1 MANNRIEMTDSQN
14 EELDRLIA
22 LSKNSSKRGRRQLFN
37 NITELFLKDEERMS
51 QQEHALVIGILSKL
65 LSEIET
71 TIRQNLAEELADLE
85 DVPHGLITLLA
96 NDEIDVARPILFKS
110 HLLAEPDLIEII
122 QNRSKEHLL
131 AIAERDDLNTTL
143 SDLLI
148 SHGDEDVISHLIEN
162 GDAKISRKS
171 MEYLVEESRRI
182 DRFQEPLV
190 ARHDIP
196 ADLAHKMFWW
206 VSAALRRH
214 ILEHFEID
222 ELELHEKIVAATKT
236 EYRYDVAAKSSNA
249 DKLIAELV
257 KRKELNE
264 KFLVQALRGRQIRLF
279 VIGLAELSGLD
290 YLKISRFIYDPNAE
304 ALLVVLKALEF
315 SRSSFSSVYLLTRNI
330 SHDEKVKNTTK
341 PEEVEIIM
349 KIYDKLSAKSAKMTL
364 RFWQLERDYLE
375 AIEKLDED
383 LDDDRVFL

>member
-1 MANNRIEMTDSQN
+1 MTDSQN

-22 LSKNSSKRGRRQLFN
+22 LSKDSSKRGRRQLFN

-330 SHDEKVKNTTK
+330 SHDEKVKNTTR

-375 AIEKLDED
+375 AIEKLDDD
-383 LDDDRVFL
+383 LDDDRVYL

>member
-1 MANNRIEMTDSQN
+1 MTEGQD
-14 EELDRLIA
+14 EELARLIA
-22 LSKNSSKRGRRQLFN
+22 LSKDSSKRGRRQLFT
-37 NITELFLKDEERMS
+37 NISELFLHDKERLS
-51 QQEHALVIGILSKL
+51 EQEQALIIGIMTKL
-65 LSEIET
+65 LTEIET

-110 HLLAEPDLIEII
+110 HLLAEPDLVEII

-131 AIAERDDLNTTL
+131 AIADRDDLNAAV
-143 SDLLI
+143 SELLI

-162 GDAKISRKS
+162 GDAKISRQS

-182 DRFQEPLV
+182 DRFQEPLI

-222 ELELHEKIVAATKT
+222 ELELNEKMVAAAKT
-236 EYRYDVAAKSSNA
+236 EYRFDVADNSSNA
-249 DKLIAELV
+249 DKLVAELS

-279 VIGLAELSGLD
+279 LIGLAELSGLG
-290 YLKISRFIYDPNAE
+290 YRKISRFIYDPNAE
-304 ALLVVLKALEF
+304 ALIVVLKALEF
-315 SRSSFSSVYLLTRNI
+315 SRSGFSTVYLLTRNI
-330 SHDEKVKNTTK
+330 SVSAKAQNTTK

-349 KIYDKLSAKSAKMTL
+349 KFYDKLSTKNAQLTL

-375 AIEKLDED
+375 VIDKLDED
-383 LDDDRVFL
+383 LDDDDRIYL

>member
-1 MANNRIEMTDSQN
+1 MTEGQD
-14 EELDRLIA
+14 EELARLIA
-22 LSKNSSKRGRRQLFN
+22 LSKDSSKRGRRQLFT
-37 NITELFLKDEERMS
+37 NISDLFLHDKERLS
-51 QQEHALVIGILSKL
+51 EQEQALIIGIMTKL
-65 LSEIET
+65 LTEIET

-110 HLLAEPDLIEII
+110 HLLAEPDLVEII

-131 AIAERDDLNTTL
+131 AIAERDDLNAAV

-182 DRFQEPLV
+182 DRFQEPLI

-222 ELELHEKIVAATKT
+222 ELELNEKIVAAAKT
-236 EYRYDVAAKSSNA
+236 EYRFDVSDNSSNA
-249 DKLIAELV
+249 DKLIAELS

-279 VIGLAELSGLD
+279 LIGLAELSGLD
-290 YLKISRFIYDPNAE
+290 YQKISRFIYDPNAE
-304 ALLVVLKALEF
+304 ALIVVLKALEF
-315 SRSSFSSVYLLTRNI
+315 SRSGFSTVYLLTRNI
-330 SHDEKVKNTTK
+330 SVSAKTQNMTK

-349 KIYDKLSAKSAKMTL
+349 KFYDKLSTKNAQVTL

-375 AIEKLDED
+375 VIDKLDED
-383 LDDDRVFL
+383 LDDDDRIYL

>member
-1 MANNRIEMTDSQN
+1 MAENRIEMTDSQN

-22 LSKNSSKRGRRQLFN
+22 LSKDSSKRGRRQLFN

-330 SHDEKVKNTTK
+330 SHDEKVKNTTR

-375 AIEKLDED
+375 AIEKLDDD
-383 LDDDRVFL
+383 LDDDRVYL

>member
-1 MANNRIEMTDSQN
+1 MTADQD
-14 EELDRLIA
+14 EELARLIA
-22 LSKNSSKRGRRQLFN
+22 LSKDSSKRGRRQLFS
-37 NITELFLKDEERMS
+37 NISDLFLHDKERLS
-51 QQEHALVIGILSKL
+51 EQEQALIIGIMTKL

-71 TIRQNLAEELADLE
+71 TIRQNLAEELAGLE

-96 NDEIDVARPILFKS
+96 NDEIEVARPILFKS
-110 HLLAEPDLIEII
+110 HLLAEPDLVEII

-131 AIAERDDLNTTL
+131 AIAERDDLNAVV

-182 DRFQEPLV
+182 DRFQEPLI

-196 ADLAHKMFWW
+196 SDLAHKMFWW

-222 ELELHEKIVAATKT
+222 ELELNEKIVAAAKT
-236 EYRYDVAAKSSNA
+236 EYRFDIAENSSNA
-249 DKLIAELV
+249 DKLVAELV

-279 VIGLAELSGLD
+279 LIGLAELSGLG
-290 YLKISRFIYDPNAE
+290 YEKISRFIYDPNAE
-304 ALLVVLKALEF
+304 ALIVVLKALEF
-315 SRSSFSSVYLLTRNI
+315 SRSGFSTIYLLTRNI
-330 SHDEKVKNTTK
+330 SVSAKAQNTTK

-349 KIYDKLSAKSAKMTL
+349 KFYDKVSTKNAQVTL
-364 RFWQLERDYLE
+364 RFWQLERDYLDV
-375 AIEKLDED
+375 IDKLDND
-383 LDDDRVFL
+383 LDDDDRVYL

>member
-1 MANNRIEMTDSQN
+1 MAENRIEMTDSQN

-22 LSKNSSKRGRRQLFN
+22 LSKDSSKRGRRQLFN

-236 EYRYDVAAKSSNA
+236 EYRYDVTAKSSNA

-330 SHDEKVKNTTK
+330 SHDEKVKNTTR

-375 AIEKLDED
+375 AIEKLDDD
-383 LDDDRVFL
+383 LDDDRVYL

>member
-1 MANNRIEMTDSQN
+1 MTADQD
-14 EELDRLIA
+14 EELARLIA
-22 LSKNSSKRGRRQLFN
+22 LSKDSSKRGRRQLFS
-37 NITELFLKDEERMS
+37 NISDLFLHDKERLS
-51 QQEHALVIGILSKL
+51 EQEQALIIGIMTKL

-71 TIRQNLAEELADLE
+71 TIRQNLAEELAGLE

-96 NDEIDVARPILFKS
+96 NDEIEVARPILFKS
-110 HLLAEPDLIEII
+110 HLLAEPDLVEII

-131 AIAERDDLNTTL
+131 AIAERDDLNAVV

-182 DRFQEPLV
+182 DRFQEPLI

-196 ADLAHKMFWW
+196 SDLAHKMFWW

-222 ELELHEKIVAATKT
+222 ELELNEKIVAAAKT
-236 EYRYDVAAKSSNA
+236 EYRFDIAENSSNA
-249 DKLIAELV
+249 DKLVAELV

-279 VIGLAELSGLD
+279 LIGLAELSGLG
-290 YLKISRFIYDPNAE
+290 YEKISRFIYDPNAE
-304 ALLVVLKALEF
+304 ALIVVLKALEF
-315 SRSSFSSVYLLTRNI
+315 SRSGFSTIYLLTRNI
-330 SHDEKVKNTTK
+330 SVSAKAQNATK

-349 KIYDKLSAKSAKMTL
+349 KFYDKVSTKNAQVTL
-364 RFWQLERDYLE
+364 RFWQLERDYLDV
-375 AIEKLDED
+375 IDKLDND
-383 LDDDRVFL
+383 LDDDDRVYL